1 MGGKD
6 VRCENRTALREEMAV
21 RIKLSS
27 SFGLKVTEMEGV
39 DAWCQRGR
47 RGREEETARPQ
58 PFSIP
63 YVGNP

>member
-1 MGGKD
+1 
-6 VRCENRTALREEMAV
+6 MAV

-27 SFGLKVTEMEGV
+27 SCGLKVTEMEGV